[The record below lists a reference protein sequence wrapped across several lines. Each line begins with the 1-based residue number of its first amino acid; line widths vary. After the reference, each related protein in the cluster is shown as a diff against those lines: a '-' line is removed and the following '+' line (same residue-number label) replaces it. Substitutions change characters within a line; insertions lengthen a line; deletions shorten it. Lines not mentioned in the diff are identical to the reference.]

1 MKMLLLACLRGN
13 IFLYYG
19 EELGLPQVDIAFE
32 DLQDPEAIANW
43 PLTLSRDGART
54 PMPWTGAAPWLG
66 FSDAKPWL
74 PVVEAH
80 RPLAVDAQEADP
92 ASLLHWTREV
102 LALRNVTPALR
113 SGTITFLDTPDD
125 LLAFE
130 RTQDGQQRLCVFN
143 LGTGPVAWR
152 PADADRW
159 QVELST
165 GRIADWNFAPASGLV
180 AAFQV

>member
-1 MKMLLLACLRGN
+1 VG
-13 IFLYYG
+13 
-19 EELGLPQVDIAFE
+19 
-32 DLQDPEAIANW
+32 
-43 PLTLSRDGART
+43 
-54 PMPWTGAAPWLG
+54 
-66 FSDAKPWL
+66 
-74 PVVEAH
+74 EAH

-102 LALRNVTPALR
+102 LALRNATPALR

-152 PADADRW
+152 PADADCW

-180 AAFQV
+180 AAFDHSE